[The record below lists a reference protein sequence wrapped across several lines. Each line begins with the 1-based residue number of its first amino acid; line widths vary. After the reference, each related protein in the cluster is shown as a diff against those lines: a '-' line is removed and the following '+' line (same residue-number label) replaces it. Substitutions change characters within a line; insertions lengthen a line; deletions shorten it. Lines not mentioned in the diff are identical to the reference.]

1 MSALA
6 SFASANIE
14 DNAWANYDIFKINKE
29 DPSAMMKVFGN
40 STDAKKPVSI
50 DEIDN
55 IHVGDR
61 YKLLNGD
68 WQFFF
73 ANSRKDVKKEFFEK
87 DFDDSKWD
95 KIKVPNSWQCAGYD
109 NIFYDNITM
118 QFMFDEKGVMHPDFV
133 NDPSRFKRHEYAKAA
148 FKPYIPEKHQQA
160 GIYRRT
166 FEVPADWNG
175 QNVFIRFDGVRTG
188 FKLVVNGK
196 FVGYSEDSFTPAEF
210 DITKFIERG
219 KKNSLAVEVYKYSTG
234 SYNEMQ
240 DMPHVMGIIRDVFLL
255 ARPNVYIKDYHAPA
269 TLNDDLDSAEID
281 FTVKLRNISDKEQKN
296 INVEALLIDND
307 GKVFAKSFW
316 KNALLDEDVEAIPA
330 KSYFEINKKIDVSG
344 FKLWS
349 PDKPNFYNLVIKLT
363 QDGKELETIR
373 ADFGFRK
380 YKIVD
385 RHMELNNVK
394 MLIKGVNRHDWSP
407 ETGKAVSFKEM
418 KRDVELMCEC
428 NINFVRT
435 AHYPN
440 DDRFYM
446 LCTRYGIAM
455 LDENNHEQHTFI
467 RNSALHLPNHTP
479 PAVDRAKNMIF
490 RDRNIPAILI
500 VSMGN
505 ESALMFTNGHRAI
518 EKVFRENSPQHY
530 FFSHGETYDIVNGA
544 PNGTSDFVS
553 PMYRD
558 ITQMERYLEMDTKK
572 PFFFPEYAH
581 GMGNSIGNLE
591 GMWKMIRKT
600 EGLNGGFIW
609 DWVDQSLYL
618 PCENNKSKKYLSD
631 GRDWKTIPTQQNFC
645 CNGIIFA
652 DRTVSAKFFEVKKVY
667 QHIYIDQYGKCPLKL
682 KITNEMISTN
692 LDEFT
697 PIVYVE
703 RDGKMIAKKTLDE
716 ISLAPGETKEIEVE
730 LPEIDSSKI
739 GEYFYTLS
747 FIRKNPIVYE
757 KAGDVAATAQMFL
770 KKVEGKQYA
779 TAKGEINVKNTP
791 LSIEIKAGDT
801 EIVFDKSEATLK
813 SYKIGNTDVIISP
826 VEFDLKSAYIDNHRR
841 AIKGQFEN
849 NRLHLLKK
857 SSTKCTLE
865 KLPDAKNAVAVRV
878 NCETIYDNGRKQGF
892 KTNIAYTILADGTM
906 QVSAQAIKINKTPK
920 YILIPRV
927 GLRMGVNKNLDSVKY
942 LGKGPMANYI
952 DRASAANV
960 GVYESKVADWFEPFT
975 YTQDTGNRE
984 QVRWLSLTNGKS
996 GVLIS
1001 AETPLPMAVLPH
1013 TQNELLAAPHPY
1025 QLPKSKATDL
1035 RIAAKVLGLGNAS
1048 CGLIP
1053 RDDFRLDFKG
1063 SLEWKFVIR
1072 PLAKIDDAEQMGREL
1087 FPAKFDVSPKHYDK
1101 NVKAEGLRT
1110 KVDTNKPATKKSNI
1124 GDGSLY

>member
-6 SFASANIE
+6 NFATANIE

-29 DPSAMMKVFGN
+29 APSAMMKVFGN
-40 STDAKKPVSI
+40 SEDAKKPVSI
-50 DEIDN
+50 AEIDN

-68 WQFFF
+68 WKFFF
-73 ANSRKDVKKEFFEK
+73 ANSRKDVQKKFFDK
-87 DFDDSKWD
+87 NFDDSKWD
-95 KIKVPNSWQCAGYD
+95 TIKVPNSWQCAGYD
-109 NIFYDNITM
+109 NVFYDNITM
-118 QFMFDEKGVMHPDFV
+118 QFMFDEKGNMLPDFV
-133 NDPSRFKRHEYAKAA
+133 NDPSRFKRDQYAKAA

-166 FEVPADWNG
+166 FEVPSDWDG
-175 QNVFIRFDGVRTG
+175 QNIFIRFDGVRTG

-269 TLNDDLDSAEID
+269 TLSNWLSRAEID

-296 INVEALLIDND
+296 INVEAFLIDNE
-307 GKVFAKSFW
+307 GKVFEKSFW
-316 KNALLDEDVEAIPA
+316 KSALLDEDVDAIPA

-407 ETGKAVSFKEM
+407 ETGKAVSFEEM
-418 KRDVELMCEC
+418 KRDVELMREC

-467 RNSALHLPNHTP
+467 RNPALNLPNHVP
-479 PAVDRAKNMIF
+479 QAVDRAESMIF
-490 RDRNIPAILI
+490 RDRNVPSILI

-505 ESALMFTNGHRAI
+505 ESALMFTLGHKAI
-518 EKVFRENSPQHY
+518 EKVFRTHSPQHY

-558 ITQMERYLEMDTKK
+558 ITQMERYLEMDTNK

-618 PCENNKSKKYLSD
+618 PCENDKTKRYLSD
-631 GRDWKTIPTQQNFC
+631 GRDWKTIPTQKNFC

-652 DRTVSAKFFEVKKVY
+652 DRTVSAKFYEVKKVY

-682 KITNEMISTN
+682 KITNELISTD

-697 PIVYVE
+697 PVVRVE
-703 RDGKMIAKKTLDE
+703 CDGKIIAEKTLE
-716 ISLAPGETKEIEVE
+716 NISLAPGKTKEVEIE
-730 LPEIDSSKI
+730 LPKYDSSEI

-747 FIRKNPIVYE
+747 FIRKNNGVYE
-757 KAGDVAATAQMFL
+757 KAGDTAATAQMFL
-770 KKVEGKQYA
+770 KKVEGKAYA
-779 TAKGEINVKNTP
+779 TNGDIKVKNTP
-791 LSIEIKAGDT
+791 LSIVVEAGKA
-801 EIVFDKSEATLK
+801 EIVFDKTQATLK
-813 SYKIGNTDVIISP
+813 SYKIGDTDVIVSP

-841 AIKGQFEN
+841 SIKGQFEG

-857 SSTKCTLE
+857 KDTKCVLE
-865 KLPDAKNAVAVRV
+865 KLDNNAVRI
-878 NCETIYDNGRKQGF
+878 NCQTLYDNGRKQGF
-892 KTNIAYTILADGTM
+892 QTNIDYTILQDGSM
-906 QVSAQAIKINKTPK
+906 QVSAQAIKINRTPK
-920 YILIPRV
+920 YILIPRI
-927 GLRMGVNKNLDSVKY
+927 GLRMGINKNLDSVKY

-952 DRASAANV
+952 DRASSANV
-960 GVYESKVADWFEPFT
+960 GLYESKVAQWFEPFT

-984 QVRWLSLTNGKS
+984 QVRWLTLSNGKS

-1001 AETPLPMAVLPH
+1001 AEKPLPMAVLPH
-1013 TQNELLAAPHPY
+1013 TQDELLAADHPY
-1025 QLPKSKATDL
+1025 QLPKSKAIDL

-1053 RDDFRLDFKG
+1053 RDEFRTDFKG
-1063 SLEWKFVIR
+1063 SLEWDFVIR
-1072 PLAKIDDAEQMGREL
+1072 PLEKIEDAEKMGREL
-1087 FPAKFDVSPKHYDK
+1087 FPRNLTKKFPHFDK
-1101 NVKAEGLRT
+1101 NIAAEGLRT
-1110 KVDTNKPATKKSNI
+1110 NVEALKTNTPKKSNI
-1124 GDGSLY
+1124 GAGSDY